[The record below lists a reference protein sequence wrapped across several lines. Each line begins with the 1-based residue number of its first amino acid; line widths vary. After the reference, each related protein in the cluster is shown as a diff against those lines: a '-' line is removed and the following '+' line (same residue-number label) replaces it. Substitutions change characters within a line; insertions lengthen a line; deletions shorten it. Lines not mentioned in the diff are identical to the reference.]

1 MAFSNGFSGDTK
13 SLNYILQTLE
23 AKQVLIPGVTSNPNL
38 QVSAAGEVAYFY
50 TRGASTVSTATAAG
64 VGKKLGAQISYT
76 SSGVTRQDVSLTD
89 AIQIG
94 AVIPYANFATV
105 EASVIAD
112 KVVQESLSA
121 ANTWNEKAVAF
132 LEAGATN
139 FYKNADGTI
148 VTTSVVD
155 NSVLAANTVYG
166 EIINMKKAFNIANKA
181 KGMKPTAI
189 IVSEAV
195 NALLLQSD
203 EFIRKEQAGNAT
215 VHEGIIGRVA
225 GLQVVVSQDMVED
238 IIMLNAEALAAPVN
252 VKSLVVADATAAGYP
267 GGVIVAGEIGYGFK
281 IGDADLILMREAGV
295 ATPAA

>member
-1 MAFSNGFSGDTK
+1 MIIVAFSNGFNGDSK

-23 AKQVLIPGVTSNPNL
+23 AKQVLIPGVTSNANL

-50 TRGASTVSTATAAG
+50 TRGASSITSGTNT
-64 VGKKLGAQISYT
+64 LGSQISYT
-76 SSGVTRQDVSLTD
+76 SSGVTRVDVSLVN

-94 AVIPYANFATV
+94 AVIPYVNFATV

-112 KVVQESLSA
+112 KVIQESLAA
-121 ANTWNEKAVAF
+121 ANTWNEKAIAF
-132 LEAGATN
+132 LEANATK

-148 VTTSVVD
+148 VTTSVT
-155 NSVLAANTVYG
+155 NNAALAATTVYA
-166 EIINMKKAFNIANKA
+166 EIVNMKKAFNIANKT
-181 KGMKPTAI
+181 KGMKPTAV

-203 EFIRKEQAGNAT
+203 EFIRKEQAGDAT

-225 GLQVVVSQDMVED
+225 GLQVVVSQDAVED

-281 IGDADLILMREAGV
+281 IGDANLILVREIAD
-295 ATPAA
+295 

>member
-1 MAFSNGFSGDTK
+1 M
-13 SLNYILQTLE
+13 
-23 AKQVLIPGVTSNPNL
+23 LIPGVTSNPNL

-76 SSGVTRQDVSLTD
+76 SSGVTRVDVSLTD

-112 KVVQESLSA
+112 KVIQESLTA

-132 LEAGATN
+132 LEGNATK
-139 FYKNADGTI
+139 FYKNADASI
-148 VTTSVVD
+148 STTSISD
-155 NSVLAANTVYG
+155 NTALTASNVYA
-166 EIINMKKAFNIANKA
+166 EIINMKKAFNVANKA
-181 KGMKPTAI
+181 KGVKPTAI

-215 VHEGIIGRVA
+215 VHEGIIGKVA
-225 GLQVVVSQDMVED
+225 GLQVVVSQDLVED
-238 IIMLNAEALAAPVN
+238 IIMLNAEALAAPIN

-267 GGVIVAGEIGYGFK
+267 GGVIIAGEIGYGFK
-281 IGDADLILMREAGV
+281 IGDADLVLVREVGD
-295 ATPAA
+295 ATPASGE